1 MTPDAKL
8 KALFRADRPPA
19 RDYLFE
25 AAVAERVAR
34 RRVWATLAALTPWG
48 LAATAALW
56 GLRPAV
62 GPFAASLGPALEPVG
77 LMLAGT
83 AAAAGTALWLSRR
96 FRPV

>member
-8 KALFRADRPPA
+8 NALFAAARPPA

-34 RRVWATLAALTPWG
+34 RRVWATLAALTPWV

-56 GLRPAV
+56 GLRPVV
-62 GPFAASLGPALEPVG
+62 GPLADSLGPALEPVG
-77 LMLAGT
+77 LMLAST
-83 AAAAGTALWLSRR
+83 AVTVGTALWLSGR
-96 FRPV
+96 FRPG